1 MIASKEASTTWG
13 LLTRQVDKIVG
24 ASAPE
29 DMLSALEAL
38 ASAHHAQVRW
48 CVCSYSFSGNSHN
61 GVALLPA
68 CSSGSPIRARRRYS
82 CSTTRLAPL
91 QSATE

>member
-1 MIASKEASTTWG
+1 MLSSKEASTNWG
-13 LLTRQVDKIVG
+13 RLTRQVDKIVG

-48 CVCSYSFSGNSHN
+48 CVCTCHDLGQSTQGRGIHS
-61 GVALLPA
+61 LPV
-68 CSSGSPIRARRRYS
+68 
-82 CSTTRLAPL
+82 
-91 QSATE
+91 